1 LWSQDLAQLKR
12 RLIALLTLVTLAL
25 LLYYLAKRDLSALYA
40 LILSFVS
47 LVLIVWTLP
56 HLRLGLSAAFLFV
69 MPLLIYSGNTSY
81 GYTKI
86 IFSLFFISLLLMVW
100 IIEMALRREYR
111 FNLSQLVWPGL
122 AVIGAALLSLV
133 HSPVPLGDSESIVLL
148 VYFFAFALIMANTME
163 SQGDLRLL
171 LHVLL
176 LSAALASFY
185 SLLQYYGLLPGR
197 PGNLSG
203 AGAVISTLGNKNYF
217 AGFIAYLF
225 APGLF
230 LLSVKTNPN
239 QLIKLLVL
247 LELALLYLGLLA
259 ANSAS
264 AWVAAGLSIAF
275 LWIGLWIYQR
285 RELAPEQMYR
295 VYTLVALL
303 AVSLLFYVWTTSAWV
318 TPGVSIAAI
327 LSSSTA
333 PALGF
338 LLLLLLFP
346 VALAVRSFF
355 LGVPRSWRYGT
366 ATILLA
372 ILVGL
377 TVSLVRWRN
386 DPILKPIFSKLSSGS
401 LGVRLEEWDVAYLMF
416 RDHPFIGAGIGEY
429 KRQYLAYK
437 ARYLQTPQGRAL
449 NASLGYNPR
458 PIFTHNEYIQIA
470 AEMGLVG
477 LLVAALLI
485 AMVFWSALRRVA
497 ASESP
502 EFKFALLAL
511 LGSVIAF
518 LSDSFFSFPFHL
530 PANAL
535 VFAFLLGALYSSV
548 LGAKKLEIRL
558 QPTVGLALAGVISAI
573 AISVGVFAYRDLQG
587 DLALNRGRA
596 QFSQGDYQA
605 ALPNLERSVA
615 LSFSPAESLA
625 WLARTYQTLADA
637 TSDPEQRQTL
647 QRKSINAFERSLPN
661 FDVELSYYQLATLYF
676 DQGQYGKADHYLTEL
691 LAAGPEPHLQADAQY
706 LQVLLTFRL
715 QQAQRALD
723 LLKAL
728 MTEHSDYE
736 RAYILLAQYQAQQGQ
751 YAQAKQMLTEAQAI
765 VTQKIADA
773 NAILHPVETITI
785 PKDTYYQA
793 QADQARLQQEQ
804 ETINR
809 LLQSL
814 P

>member
-1 LWSQDLAQLKR
+1 MKR
-12 RLIALLTLVTLAL
+12 RLIALLTLVAL
-25 LLYYLAKRDLSALYA
+25 VLVTYYLAKHDLFSLYA

-47 LVLIVWTLP
+47 VALILWTLP

-86 IFSLFFISLLLMVW
+86 IFLLFFISLLLIVW
-100 IIEMALRREYR
+100 AIEMTLQREYH
-111 FNLSQLVWPGL
+111 FNLTQLIWPGL
-122 AVIGAALLSLV
+122 LVIAAALLSLV
-133 HSPVPLGDSESIVLL
+133 HSRALLGDLESILL
-148 VYFFAFALIMANTME
+148 IIYFFAFVLFLVNTIK
-163 SQGDLRLL
+163 SSHDLRLL
-171 LHVLL
+171 AHILL
-176 LSAALASFY
+176 FAGALSALY

-217 AGFIAYLF
+217 AGFAAYLF

-230 LLSVKTNPN
+230 LLSVKTS
-239 QLIKLLVL
+239 QLSKLLVL
-247 LELALLYLGLLA
+247 LELVLLSLGLSA

-264 AWVAAGLSIAF
+264 AWVAAGLAIAF
-275 LWIGLWIYQR
+275 LWIGLWVYRRRDLATEQLRWIYA
-285 RELAPEQMYR
+285 L
-295 VYTLVALL
+295 LALL
-303 AVSLLFYVWTTSAWV
+303 AVSLLFYVLTTSAWV
-318 TPGVSIAAI
+318 TPGMSIAAI
-327 LSSSTA
+327 LSRSAA
-333 PALGF
+333 PALG
-338 LLLLLLFP
+338 LLLLLLFFL
-346 VALAVRSFF
+346 VALGVRSLF

-366 ATILLA
+366 VIILLV
-372 ILVGL
+372 IIVGL
-377 TVSLVRWRN
+377 GVSIVRWRN
-386 DPILKPIFSKLSSGS
+386 DPILKPIFSKLSSAS

-416 RDHPFIGAGIGEY
+416 RDHPIIGAGIGEY

-437 ARYLQTPQGRAL
+437 ARYLQAPQGRTL
-449 NASLGYNPR
+449 NASIGYNSR

-477 LLVAALLI
+477 LLASALFI
-485 AMVFWSALRRVA
+485 VMIFWSALRRVPR
-497 ASESP
+497 ESP
-502 EFKFALLAL
+502 ESKFALLAL
-511 LGSVIAF
+511 LGGIIAF
-518 LSDSFFSFPFHL
+518 LSDSFFSFPLHL

-535 VFAFLLGALYSSV
+535 VLAFLLGVLYSPV
-548 LGAKKLEIRL
+548 LGGKKLEIRL
-558 QPTVGLALAGVISAI
+558 QPTVSLALAGVITAL
-573 AISVGVFAYRDLQG
+573 ALAVGILTYRDFEG
-587 DLALNRGRA
+587 DLALSRGRA

-615 LSFSPAESLA
+615 LSFSPTEGLA
-625 WLARTYQTLADA
+625 WLARTYQALADA
-637 TSDPEQRQTL
+637 TSDPEQRQML

-661 FDVELSYYQLATLYF
+661 FDVELSYYQLATLHF
-676 DQGQYGKADHYLTEL
+676 DQGDYQKADHYLSEL
-691 LAAGPEPHLQADAQY
+691 LATNPDPNLQADAQY
-706 LQVLLTFRL
+706 LQILLAFRL
-715 QQAQRALD
+715 QESQRALD

-736 RAYILLAQYQAQQGQ
+736 QAYILLAQYQAQQGQ

-765 VTQKIADA
+765 VTQKIAAA
-773 NAILHPVETITI
+773 NAILHPVGTITI

-793 QADQARLQQEQ
+793 QADQARLQQEE